1 MRGSGLSEN
10 TTRGI
15 IVLVVI
21 FLLLIGGII
30 VFSRFLITNIATANP
45 AANTLALLVAATL
58 PLLLFGIVIFQI
70 SRLLRQRAQGRAGA
84 RLKMRITIFFIF
96 ISLLSAAPQAM
107 LAITF
112 INSAMGTWFSAS
124 IGDALKGASR
134 ISIDYYREKVENLG
148 SFGDGPRA
156 PALVGEFAAAPDRA
170 WRAIRSLN
178 AGIDAVQLFTA
189 AGREAAFR
197 GDARARLAG
206 APAAGTR
213 GIQPREDQGEV
224 SILRDVKPLTMEGGR
239 WVAVFSTLVS
249 KELDRSARK
258 ITESLTVFNQ
268 VDRYRELFQIVLIA
282 FFFLFSLPIFF
293 ITVLVSLLLT
303 ERIIGPI
310 VSLEE
315 ATLRVAEGDFSF
327 RILTRP
333 RDELANLVDSF
344 NGMIAE
350 LDHSRKKL
358 LQAERI
364 TAWQEIAQRLAH
376 EIRNPLTPIKLSAQR
391 ILRRHAS
398 AAAEGAAAVEGD
410 GEREGFGKVLAGS
423 VSAIIQEVE
432 NLEKLL
438 REFGDFAK
446 LPVPQPAPTGLR
458 DLLAE
463 VASVYANLSGTVE
476 IDISDVS
483 PAFVL
488 SVDRAQMKQV
498 FANLFTNAIH
508 AMPSGGRLAVRAD
521 GVRKGHGS
529 WCRVAVS
536 DTGSGIPAD
545 EVGRIFDPYFT
556 TKKEGTG
563 LGLAIVQRIVFDH
576 HGDVW
581 VESTS
586 GAGTTFFIDL
596 PMGTEQWRAS

>member
-1 MRGSGLSEN
+1 VRPPPPAGN

-15 IVLVVI
+15 IVLVLI

-30 VFSRFLITNIATANP
+30 VFSRSLITNIASANP
-45 AANTLALLVAATL
+45 AANALALLVAVTL
-58 PLLLFGIVIFQI
+58 PLLLLGIVVFQI
-70 SRLLRQRAQGRAGA
+70 TRLLRQRAQGRPGA
-84 RLKMRITIFFIF
+84 RLKMRITVFFIF

-124 IGDALKGASR
+124 IGDALKSASR
-134 ISIDYYREKVENLG
+134 VSIDFYGEKVANLAA
-148 SFGDGPRA
+148 FADAPRT
-156 PALVGEFAAAPDRA
+156 PGLVLDFAANPERTWHDIQGMNR
-170 WRAIRSLN
+170 
-178 AGIDAVQLFTA
+178 GIGALQLF
-189 AGREAAFR
+189 GPGGQELAFR

-206 APAAGTR
+206 GAPGPAVR
-213 GIQPREDQGEV
+213 GIQPREDRGEV
-224 SILRDVKPLTMEGGR
+224 SILRDVRPLTRDGAKY
-239 WVAVFSTLVS
+239 VAVFSSLVP

-310 VSLEE
+310 VNLEE
-315 ATLRVAEGDFSF
+315 ATQRVTEGDFSF

-364 TAWQEIAQRLAH
+364 SAWQEIAQRLAH

-391 ILRRHAS
+391 ILKRHADMPDPAGS
-398 AAAEGAAAVEGD
+398 APAPRPAGD
-410 GEREGFGKVLAGS
+410 GDEFGKVLSGS

-446 LPVPQPAPTGLR
+446 LPVPQPAPVALR
-458 DLLAE
+458 ELLTE
-463 VASVYANLSGTVE
+463 VASVYAHLSGEVR
-476 IDISDVS
+476 IDIAEVPSS
-483 PAFVL
+483 IVL
-488 SVDRAQMKQV
+488 KVDRAQMKQV
-498 FANLFTNAIH
+498 FANLFTNAVQ
-508 AMPSGGRLAVRAD
+508 AMPAGGTVAVRAD
-521 GVRKGHGS
+521 RVRKGHGT
-529 WCRVAVS
+529 WCRIAVR
-536 DTGSGIPAD
+536 DTGTGIEAQD
-545 EVGRIFDPYFT
+545 LGRIFDPYFT
-556 TKKEGTG
+556 TKKDGTG

-581 VESTS
+581 AESNRET
-586 GAGTTFFIDL
+586 GTTFFLDL
-596 PMGTEQWRAS
+596 PMGA